1 MYLYDIV
8 KVFDFFYMVELL
20 YSTNFFLTSIYVL
33 NIIIKIE
40 VEFMTKADLVERIFE
55 KIGLSK
61 KEAQEIIEI
70 LFDTMRQ
77 TFIEGES
84 VKISGF
90 GTFNVRQKTARR
102 GRNPKTGDDLEI
114 TPRRVITFRAS
125 NQVKSAMEK
134 QDV

>member
-1 MYLYDIV
+1 V
-8 KVFDFFYMVELL
+8 KVFDFFYIVELL

-125 NQVKSAMEK
+125 NQVKSSMEK
-134 QDV
+134 HDV